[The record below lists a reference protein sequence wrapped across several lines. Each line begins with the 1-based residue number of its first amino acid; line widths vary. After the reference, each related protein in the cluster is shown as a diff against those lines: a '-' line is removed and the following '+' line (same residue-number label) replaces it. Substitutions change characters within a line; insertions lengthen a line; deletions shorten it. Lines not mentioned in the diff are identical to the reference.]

1 MPLSHAG
8 SIGPLPSCF
17 NFGLKIHIMNDDLRD
32 LTHYQ
37 HIENVERAAEDTVV
51 NAQCGY
57 AIVGKLLNILANVFL
72 NFFTTVCSKL
82 CFGTVARAS
91 L

>member
-37 HIENVERAAEDTVV
+37 HVENVERAAEDTVV
-51 NAQCGY
+51 NAQCSAVMLLSENCSIFWQTCFLTFLLLFVQNY
-57 AIVGKLLNILANVFL
+57 ALAL
-72 NFFTTVCSKL
+72 
-82 CFGTVARAS
+82 
-91 L
+91 